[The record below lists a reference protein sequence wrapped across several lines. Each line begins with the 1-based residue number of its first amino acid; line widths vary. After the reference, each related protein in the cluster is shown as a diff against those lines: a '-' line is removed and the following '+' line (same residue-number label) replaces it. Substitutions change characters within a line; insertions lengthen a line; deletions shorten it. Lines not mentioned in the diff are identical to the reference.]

1 MKERLK
7 NNSDD
12 DLDSSIEG
20 KNHVL
25 YKILDAGILEVESGW
40 RKFKIQMQERITHQ
54 GSPCHGITDFDD
66 CTISLDPGMKSD
78 LALEVTIH
86 ELFHILLE
94 SVGMGGDE
102 EDLIYSIKNE
112 QATSIISRGFM
123 QLVRMNPELFEIIQ
137 DCLDDREVEN

>member
-1 MKERLK
+1 MKEKLK
-7 NNSDD
+7 NNSGD
-12 DLDSSIEG
+12 

-25 YKILDAGILEVESGW
+25 YKILDAEILEVESGW
-40 RKFKIQMQERITHQ
+40 RKFKIQLQDRITHQ
-54 GSPCHGITDFDD
+54 GVPCHGVTDFDD

-78 LALEVTIH
+78 LALEVVIH

-94 SVGMGGDE
+94 GVGMGGDE
-102 EDLIYSIKNE
+102 EDLISSMKNE

-123 QLVRMNPELFEIIQ
+123 QLSRLNPELFDIIQ

>member
-1 MKERLK
+1 MKEKLK
-7 NNSDD
+7 SNSDD
-12 DLDSSIEG
+12 GSDN
-20 KNHVL
+20 KNHVI
-25 YKILDAGILEVESGW
+25 YKILDAEILEVESGW
-40 RKFKIQMQERITHQ
+40 RKFKIQMQDRITHQ
-54 GSPCHGITDFDD
+54 GSPCYGVTDFDE

-78 LALEVTIH
+78 LALEVIIH

-102 EDLIYSIKNE
+102 EDLICSIKNE
-112 QATSIISRGFM
+112 QATSIIARGYM